1 MSITP
6 NPHAATL
13 GIATNGDRDRF
24 DTFEVV
30 STVWDHNG
38 ILFVEVTDITGSH
51 RSVEDLPR
59 RDIER
64 ARALARRCLMH
75 PEKTRCA
82 PLRGTR
88 YDNQHRLVLK
98 FAVSRIDL

>member
-1 MSITP
+1 MTITP

-13 GIATNGDRDRF
+13 GIATNGDRDRLN
-24 DTFEVV
+24 TFKVT

-38 ILFVEVTDITGSH
+38 ILHVEVTDLTGQH
-51 RSVEDLPR
+51 GCVEDLPR

-75 PEKTRCA
+75 PERTRCA
-82 PLRGTR
+82 PLCGSHHN
-88 YDNQHRLVLK
+88 DQHRLVLK
-98 FAVSRIDL
+98 FAVSRMDL